1 MTKTRKGVGD
11 RRLAEPCFA
20 MQNAPRSGRTRRG
33 GRWGKEAFLPP
44 KGAAPEHRARRRGSA
59 RKSDVQTMLG
69 ASSPSENARGGC
81 RGWPCLL
88 GRWTSHKRM
97 PGLFCTP
104 GANRLIYPLY
114 EPIAKNREPFAASLE
129 DGDPAPPCPTL
140 PLPPAKKKERPACL
154 QAGRRRQEGAGRLDA
169 RRPRRA
175 GAESSRRSSA
185 PLARVGMVLISSFC

>member
-33 GRWGKEAFLPP
+33 GRWGRESFLPP

-59 RKSDVQTMLG
+59 RKSDAQTMLG

-88 GRWTSHKRM
+88 GRWTPTNEC
-97 PGLFCTP
+97 PGC
-104 GANRLIYPLY
+104 LIFL
-114 EPIAKNREPFAASLE
+114 EPIGSYTRYMSRLQRVLSRSPPK

-140 PLPPAKKKERPACL
+140 PLPPAKKKERPACRRHGED
-154 QAGRRRQEGAGRLDA
+154 GRRARGGSMPAVLGGRAPSHRGA
-169 RRPRRA
+169 
-175 GAESSRRSSA
+175 
-185 PLARVGMVLISSFC
+185 LARLWRAGMVLISSFC

>member
-33 GRWGKEAFLPP
+33 GRWGKESFLPP

-59 RKSDVQTMLG
+59 RKSDAQTMLG

-114 EPIAKNREPFAASLE
+114 EPITKNLEPFAAKGRRPRASLP
-129 DGDPAPPCPTL
+129 DPSAT
-140 PLPPAKKKERPACL
+140 PAKKKERASPW
-154 QAGRRRQEGAGRLDA
+154 QGARGGLDA

-175 GAESSRRSSA
+175 GAESSRRLSA

>member
-33 GRWGKEAFLPP
+33 GRCGKESFLPP
-44 KGAAPEHRARRRGSA
+44 KGAAPEHRTRRSGSA
-59 RKSDVQTMLG
+59 RKSDAQTMLG

-114 EPIAKNREPFAASLE
+114 EPITKNLEPFAAKGRRPRASLP
-129 DGDPAPPCPTL
+129 DPSAT
-140 PLPPAKKKERPACL
+140 PAKKKERPACPCPP
-154 QAGRRRQEGAGRLDA
+154 AGGAGRAKTAGSAGRA
-169 RRPRRA
+169 RCPP
-175 GAESSRRSSA
+175 SSA
-185 PLARVGMVLISSFC
+185 GGRRVLEAL

>member
-33 GRWGKEAFLPP
+33 GRWGKESFLPP

-59 RKSDVQTMLG
+59 RKSDAQTMLG

-114 EPIAKNREPFAASLE
+114 EPITKSLEPFAATKWTATPRSLP
-129 DGDPAPPCPTL
+129 DPSATPR
-140 PLPPAKKKERPACL
+140 KKERKACL
-154 QAGRRRQEGAGRLDA
+154 SAGMAKTAGSAGRLDA

>member
-33 GRWGKEAFLPP
+33 GRWGKESFLPP

-59 RKSDVQTMLG
+59 RKSDAQTMLG

-88 GRWTSHKRM
+88 GRWTPTNEC
-97 PGLFCTP
+97 PGC
-104 GANRLIYPLY
+104 LIFL
-114 EPIAKNREPFAASLE
+114 EPIGSYTRYMSRLQRVLSRSPPK

-154 QAGRRRQEGAGRLDA
+154 QAGRRRQEARGGSMPAVLGGQAPSHRGA
-169 RRPRRA
+169 
-175 GAESSRRSSA
+175 
-185 PLARVGMVLISSFC
+185 